1 MAHRRE
7 IFISDFSKA
16 TWKQAILPNSKKK
29 KSFNLGWVSASAN
42 KLGNSLSSVKNQK
55 MTGRFFTMTCLLFD
69 STKNGLTWS
78 INNSGSAHARYSK
91 QPAKIYS
98 NLNTRP
104 CIHIKLVYR
113 LMNSIR
119 SSSQDK
125 TLLLRTSSIKIR
137 TAVRF
142 SWALPSFWLYP
153 ISGGS
158 WFFLG
163 NKYPLCQKRISQ
175 AYDLLSLGLSCLPL
189 SCNGETLPSYQSPA
203 AHRYGIY
210 VPCPSNLGL
219 HNAPF
224 TCPP

>member
-1 MAHRRE
+1 MRFSSQ
-7 IFISDFSKA
+7 IFQRPHEN
-16 TWKQAILPNSKKK
+16 KQYCQIAKKK
-29 KSFNLGWVSASAN
+29 KALILVGFRPVLINWVTAYRRSKTKKWQA
-42 KLGNSLSSVKNQK
+42 V
-55 MTGRFFTMTCLLFD
+55 FFTMTCLLFD

>member
-1 MAHRRE
+1 
-7 IFISDFSKA
+7 
-16 TWKQAILPNSKKK
+16 
-29 KSFNLGWVSASAN
+29 
-42 KLGNSLSSVKNQK
+42 
-55 MTGRFFTMTCLLFD
+55 MTCLLFD

-78 INNSGSAHARYSK
+78 TNNSGSAHARYSK
-91 QPAKIYS
+91 QPAKIYP
-98 NLNTRP
+98 NLPTVYTY
-104 CIHIKLVYR
+104 IHIKLVYR

-142 SWALPSFWLYP
+142 SWALLSFWLYP

-163 NKYPLCQKRISQ
+163 NKYPLCQKRIAQ
-175 AYDLLSLGLSCLPL
+175 AYDLLLLSSLGLSFLPL
-189 SCNGETLPSYQSPA
+189 SSNGETLPSYQSPA